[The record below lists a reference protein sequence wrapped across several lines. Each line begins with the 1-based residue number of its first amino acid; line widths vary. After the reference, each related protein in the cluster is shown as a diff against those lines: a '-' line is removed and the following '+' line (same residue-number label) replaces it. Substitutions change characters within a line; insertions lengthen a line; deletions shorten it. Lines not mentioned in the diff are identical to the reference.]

1 MAQIVLRDMLGREVI
16 NKEGRGTDE
25 TLSLSGFKSGVY
37 LLEVTTS
44 RGVTK
49 KKVVVRR
56 D

>member
-1 MAQIVLRDMLGREVI
+1 MAQIVLRDMLGQEVI
-16 NKEGRGTDE
+16 KKEGRGTDE
-25 TLSLSGFKSGVY
+25 MLSLSGFKNGVY

-44 RGVTK
+44 RGVAK